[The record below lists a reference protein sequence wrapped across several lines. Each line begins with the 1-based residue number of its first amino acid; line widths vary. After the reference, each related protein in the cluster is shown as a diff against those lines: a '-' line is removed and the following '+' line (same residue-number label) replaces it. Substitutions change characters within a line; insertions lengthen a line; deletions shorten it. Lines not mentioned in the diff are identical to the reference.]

1 MLLPTFILTIL
12 NIVLFIVLAFV
23 TSIGDPMHRLFTF
36 ITITI
41 LLAPT
46 MILHIYSVNC
56 MLVGSCTAWSYII
69 TLVSGIGIIMAISSV
84 ILLYF
89 KSSEKKDEKQ
99 VIQESNQKI
108 LMNDLYN
115 IPNITGTLKKIFN

>member
-1 MLLPTFILTIL
+1 MLLPTAILTIL
-12 NIVLFIVLAFV
+12 NIVLFIVLVFI
-23 TSIGDPMHRLFTF
+23 TSIGNPLHRLFTF

-46 MILHIYSVNC
+46 MILHIYSINC

-69 TLVSGIGIIMAISSV
+69 TLVSGIGIIIAISSV

-89 KSSEKKDEKQ
+89 KSSGKQDKKE
-99 VIQESNQKI
+99 VIQETHIN
-108 LMNDLYN
+108 MNDLYN
-115 IPNITGTLKKIFN
+115 MENIGNTLKKIFN

>member
-1 MLLPTFILTIL
+1 MLLPTLILTIL
-12 NIVLFIVLAFV
+12 NLILFVVLVFV
-23 TSIGDPMHRLFTF
+23 TSIGNPMHRLFTL
-36 ITITI
+36 ITITL

-56 MLVGSCTAWSYII
+56 MLVGSCSAWSYII

-89 KSSEKKDEKQ
+89 KSKKAKDSQ
-99 VIQESNQKI
+99 DVIQESHINF
-108 LMNDLYN
+108 NDLYN
-115 IPNITGTLKKIFN
+115 ITNTLKKIFN

>member
-1 MLLPTFILTIL
+1 MLLPTLILTIL
-12 NIVLFIVLAFV
+12 NLILFVVLVFV
-23 TSIGDPMHRLFTF
+23 TSIGNPMHRLFTL
-36 ITITI
+36 ITITL

-56 MLVGSCTAWSYII
+56 MLVGSCSAWSYII

-89 KSSEKKDEKQ
+89 KSKKAKDSQ
-99 VIQESNQKI
+99 DVIQESHINF
-108 LMNDLYN
+108 NDLYN
-115 IPNITGTLKKIFN
+115 IPNITNTLKKIFN